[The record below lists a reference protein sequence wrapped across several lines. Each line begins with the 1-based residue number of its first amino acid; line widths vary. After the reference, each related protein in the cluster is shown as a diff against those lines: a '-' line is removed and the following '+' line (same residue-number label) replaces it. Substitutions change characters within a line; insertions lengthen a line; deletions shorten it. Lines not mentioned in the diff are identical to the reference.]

1 MKSYSGSWEVR
12 EVSVLVNLEHRP
24 RLCSPMQS
32 ICQFDNTEKLVHYQ
46 MMRDLQK

>member
-12 EVSVLVNLEHRP
+12 EVSVLVDLEHRP
-24 RLCSPMQS
+24 RLCSPT
-32 ICQFDNTEKLVHYQ
+32 QFVSLITLKKLVHCQ